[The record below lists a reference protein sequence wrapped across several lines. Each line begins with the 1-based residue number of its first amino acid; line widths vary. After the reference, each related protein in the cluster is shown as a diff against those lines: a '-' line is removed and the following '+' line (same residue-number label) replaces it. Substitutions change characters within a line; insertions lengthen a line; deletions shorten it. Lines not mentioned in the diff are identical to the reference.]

1 MAFKKQSYLQIKK
14 IVYTT
19 QLYKTLKINSFMHT
33 KIFSAST
40 IGVDAHLIEVEV
52 DLSFGL
58 VNFFIVGL
66 PDTAVKESSKR
77 ILTALKNSGI
87 PAPAKKITV
96 NLAPADL
103 KKEGTLFD
111 LPIAIG
117 ILQAAEHITIDNQFI
132 NETIFLGELSLDG
145 SIRFIKGALAIAY
158 DAHKL
163 GKKRII
169 VPLANATEASLIKD
183 IEVIGVSHITQL
195 IAYLRKEIF
204 IAPTK
209 TNITHHNDDQ
219 DMLDFNQVKGQHIA
233 KRALQIA
240 AAGRHNIL
248 FIGPPGAGK
257 TMLAKRLL
265 TIMPAMEFDEILQT
279 SKIYSI
285 SGKLNNQPLVTKRPF
300 RAPHHTISQAGLVG
314 GGSYPQPGEISLAH
328 HGILFLDELTE
339 FKRHTLEVLRQ
350 PLESRTVNIS
360 RAQHSLSFPA
370 SFLLVAAT
378 NPCPCGYWG
387 DKKKQCVCS
396 AQQIAR
402 YLDKLSGPL
411 LDRIDLQISIQ
422 SIEYDTIKNPTT
434 SNQSSADLLNGVTK
448 AVGAQLERSKSLQK
462 IIWNAYL
469 PAELIE
475 THCPLT
481 PEAEAAVKKSFEA
494 LNLSMRGYHKLI
506 KIARTIADLE
516 SHSVIQLPH
525 IQEALM
531 YRSLDSHLERHK
543 L

>member
-1 MAFKKQSYLQIKK
+1 
-14 IVYTT
+14 
-19 QLYKTLKINSFMHT
+19 MHT
-33 KIFSAST
+33 KIYSAST

-87 PAPAKKITV
+87 PAPTKKITV

-117 ILQAAEHITIDNQFI
+117 ILQAAEYIHIKPAFLQ
-132 NETIFLGELSLDG
+132 ETIFLGELSLDG

-158 DAHKL
+158 DAKKL
-163 GKKRII
+163 NKKRII
-169 VPLANATEASLIKD
+169 VPKANAQEAALIKD
-183 IEVIGVSHITQL
+183 IEVIGVDHITQL
-195 IAYLRKEIF
+195 ISYLKGELH
-204 IAPTK
+204 IAPAQCTI
-209 TNITHHNDDQ
+209 NAQHEAGDS
-219 DMLDFNQVKGQHIA
+219 LDFCQVKGQQIA

-257 TMLAKRLL
+257 TMLAKRLPS
-265 TIMPAMEFDEILQT
+265 IMPAMDFDEILQT

-285 SGKLNNQPLVTKRPF
+285 SGKLNNQPVLSQRPF
-300 RAPHHTISQAGLVG
+300 RSPHHTISQAGLVG

-350 PLESRTVNIS
+350 PLESRNVHIS

-396 AQQIAR
+396 TTQIAR

-422 SIEYDTIKNPTT
+422 SIEYDMIKSQSTN
-434 SNQSSADLLNGVTK
+434 NQSSAELMQGVQK
-448 AVGAQLERSKSLQK
+448 AVVAQEARKDGNAK
-462 IIWNAYL
+462 TVWNAHL

-475 THCPLT
+475 KYCPLSGA
-481 PEAEAAVKKSFEA
+481 AEAAVKKAFES
-494 LNLSMRGYHKLI
+494 LHLSMRGYHKLI
-506 KIARTIADLE
+506 KIARTIADIE
-516 SHSVIQLPH
+516 ASPIIELPH
-525 IQEALM
+525 VQEALM
-531 YRSLDSHLERHK
+531 YRSLDAHLERHK

>member
-1 MAFKKQSYLQIKK
+1 
-14 IVYTT
+14 
-19 QLYKTLKINSFMHT
+19 MHT

-117 ILQAAEHITIDNQFI
+117 ILQAAELISIDKQI
-132 NETIFLGELSLDG
+132 IDETIFIGELSLDG

-169 VPLANATEASLIKD
+169 VPLANAAEAALIKD
-183 IEVIGVSHITQL
+183 VEVIGVSHITQL
-195 IAYLRKEIF
+195 IGYLRKEIA

-209 TNITHHNDDQ
+209 AHISSSTTHET
-219 DMLDFNQVKGQHIA
+219 LDYNQVKGQHIA
-233 KRALQIA
+233 KRALAIA

-257 TMLAKRLL
+257 TMLAKRLPS
-265 TIMPAMEFDEILQT
+265 IMPPMEFDEILQT

-285 SGKLNNQPLVTKRPF
+285 SGKLNNQPLISERPF
-300 RAPHHTISQAGLVG
+300 RSPHHTISQAGLVG

-350 PLESRTVNIS
+350 PLESRVVNIS

-396 AQQIAR
+396 SQLIAR

-422 SIEYDTIKNPTT
+422 SIEYETIKNPTT
-434 SNQSSADLLNGVTK
+434 SNQSSADLLVGITK
-448 AVGAQLERSKSLQK
+448 AVDAQKKRSAQLGKM
-462 IIWNAYL
+462 IWNAYL

-475 THCPLT
+475 RVCPLST
-481 PEAEAAVKKSFEA
+481 EAERAVKKAFES

-516 SHSVIQLPH
+516 SHEIIQVAH
-525 IQEALM
+525 IQEALL

>member
-1 MAFKKQSYLQIKK
+1 
-14 IVYTT
+14 
-19 QLYKTLKINSFMHT
+19 MHT

-111 LPIAIG
+111 LPIAVG
-117 ILQAAEHITIDNQFI
+117 ILQAAELIAIDKKFI
-132 NETIFLGELSLDG
+132 DETLFLGELSLDG

-169 VPLANATEASLIKD
+169 VPHANAAEAALIKD
-183 IEVIGVSHITQL
+183 IEIIGVSHITQL
-195 IAYLRKEIF
+195 ISYLRKEIV

-209 TNITHHNDDQ
+209 AHLTAHNAQ
-219 DMLDFNQVKGQHIA
+219 HEQLDYNQVKGQQIA
-233 KRALQIA
+233 KRALQIT

-257 TMLAKRLL
+257 TMLAKRLPS
-265 TIMPAMEFDEILQT
+265 IMPAMEFDEILQT

-285 SGKLNNQPLVTKRPF
+285 SGKLNNEPLITQRPF
-300 RAPHHTISQAGLVG
+300 RSPHHTISQAGLVG

-387 DKKKQCVCS
+387 DKKKQCLCS
-396 AQQIAR
+396 SQQIAR

-422 SIEYDTIKNPTT
+422 SIEYETIKNPTT
-434 SNQSSADLLNGVTK
+434 TNQSSADLLIGITQ
-448 AVGAQLERSKSLQK
+448 AVQAQKQRSAHLGKMT
-462 IIWNAYL
+462 WNAYL
-469 PAELIE
+469 PAELVE
-475 THCPLT
+475 TVCPLST
-481 PEAEAAVKKSFEA
+481 EAEAAVKRAFES

-516 SHSVIQLPH
+516 SQKVIQLSH
-525 IQEALM
+525 IQEALL